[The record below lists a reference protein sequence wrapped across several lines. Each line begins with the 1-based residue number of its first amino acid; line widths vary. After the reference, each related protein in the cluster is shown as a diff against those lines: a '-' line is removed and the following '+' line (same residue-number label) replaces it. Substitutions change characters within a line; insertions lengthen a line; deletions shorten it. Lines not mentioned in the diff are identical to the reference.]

1 MIMAIAAAPIILS
14 PKGTM
19 GTQARR
25 RAVAQPDSSA
35 RGRTYAAFIQPEP
48 MSGLHR
54 QGRLGLT
61 QFRPSFRLFDEQA
74 QTCREPDEPENLFA
88 SQEDPEPDRD
98 LAKEPFQS
106 LRTGAQ

>member
-1 MIMAIAAAPIILS
+1 MNPEVVLTLYASMIMAIAAAPIILS

-48 MSGLHR
+48 MSG
-54 QGRLGLT
+54 
-61 QFRPSFRLFDEQA
+61 S
-74 QTCREPDEPENLFA
+74 
-88 SQEDPEPDRD
+88 
-98 LAKEPFQS
+98 
-106 LRTGAQ
+106 